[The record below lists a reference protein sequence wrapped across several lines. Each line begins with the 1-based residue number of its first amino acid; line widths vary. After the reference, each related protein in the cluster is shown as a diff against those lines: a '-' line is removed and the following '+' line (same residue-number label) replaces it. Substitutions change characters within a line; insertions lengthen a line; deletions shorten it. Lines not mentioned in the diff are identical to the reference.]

1 MKSTLNWFEIPVQD
15 MARAKTFYG
24 TILDAKLEDYPMP
37 DGHKMAVLPY
47 DGGSDGG
54 VGGALME
61 GANYTP
67 SHDGALVY
75 LNGGD
80 DLQVVQNRVAP
91 AGGKVLQEK
100 MSIGE
105 NGFVAVFQDS
115 EGNKVGLHSMA

>member
-1 MKSTLNWFEIPVQD
+1 MKNALNWFEIPVQD
-15 MARAKTFYG
+15 MARAKLFYSA
-24 TILDAKLEDYPMP
+24 ILDAELTDYPLP
-37 DGHKMAVLPY
+37 EGHKMAMLPAE
-47 DGGSDGG
+47 DG
-54 VGGALME
+54 VGGALMQ

-80 DLQVVQNRVAP
+80 DLKSVQDRITA

-100 MSIGE
+100 MDIGE
-105 NGFVAVFQDS
+105 NGFIAVFQDS